1 MRDVDAAAG
10 LAFAADG
17 ATVAAGAF
25 NAAWLLRYQPASPPD
40 RRSFAALT
48 LGLLNAGIATQ
59 AAFGQALY
67 AGHRWGINTEPLF
80 ATGPWLASRA
90 LVLTGTLALSVLIL
104 RRASR

>member
-1 MRDVDAAAG
+1 MRNVDAAAG

-25 NAAWLLRYQPASPPD
+25 NAAWLFSYRPVRGEGARP
-40 RRSFAALT
+40 SFAALS
-48 LGLLNAGIATQ
+48 LGVLNAGIAVQ

-67 AGHRWGINTEPLF
+67 SAHRWGFDIEPFF

-90 LVLTGTLALSVLIL
+90 LVLGGTLVLSMLIL
-104 RRASR
+104 RRAR